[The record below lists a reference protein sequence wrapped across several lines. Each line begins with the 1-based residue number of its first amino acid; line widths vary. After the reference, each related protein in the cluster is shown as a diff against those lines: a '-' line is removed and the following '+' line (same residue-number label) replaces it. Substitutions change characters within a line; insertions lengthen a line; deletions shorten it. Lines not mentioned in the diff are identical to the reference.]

1 MTDEKATR
9 KNVLDEMTKLVSNV
23 GQEDVVVLFF
33 SGHGVKED
41 ISGDTYYMTY
51 DSEANAPYTGI
62 NFSDIKRRIQTLT
75 DQKKCPVLLF
85 VGTCHSGSMY
95 GMKGSTV
102 ELSMKMPG
110 LVGFYSSTSGQQSA
124 ELDDIQNGVFT
135 SAILEALNG
144 KAQAGEEGI
153 TINSLEFYVK
163 NRVKA
168 LTNNRQDAIVENSII
183 GDAVIFGAKK

>member
-1 MTDEKATR
+1 MFAYKAHILHSDLNAYR
-9 KNVLDEMTKLVSNV
+9 KESGLGNVLV
-23 GQEDVVVLFF
+23 

-41 ISGDTYYMTY
+41 GSGDTYYMTY
-51 DSEANAPYTGI
+51 DSAANAPFTGI

-75 DQKKCPVLLF
+75 DQKKCHVLLF
-85 VGTCHSGSMY
+85 VDTCHAGSMY

-124 ELDDIQNGVFT
+124 ELDNIQNGVFT

-153 TINSLEFYVK
+153 TIHGLESYVK

-168 LTNNRQDAIVENSII
+168 LTNNRQDAIVENNL